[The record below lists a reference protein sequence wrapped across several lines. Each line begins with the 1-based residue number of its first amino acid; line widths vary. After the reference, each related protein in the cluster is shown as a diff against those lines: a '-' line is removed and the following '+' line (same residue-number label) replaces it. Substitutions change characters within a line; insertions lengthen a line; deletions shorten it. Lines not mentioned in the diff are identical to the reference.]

1 MTSMTIYKQCKTC
14 FKNFEA
20 TLENFYKA
28 TQSKDKLEGTCKE
41 CAKIKKAKYR
51 EENIEKIRHMNWLYD
66 NSEIGFITNCIGG
79 IFKPSN
85 IKKRGLYPNIN
96 KEKLKEFIFKFIEK
110 NGRICQYCGITWTYK
125 RSKSQG
131 EKKCETNF
139 SIDRLDNTV
148 TYQEDNIVLCCAKC
162 NDSKHSITFEIID
175 SIQRI
180 RKEKNL
186 I

>member
-1 MTSMTIYKQCKTC
+1 MILMTTYKPCKTC
-14 FKNFEA
+14 FKNLEA
-20 TLENFYKA
+20 TLENFYRA
-28 TQSKDKLEGTCKE
+28 PTNKDKLENTCKE
-41 CAKIKKAKYR
+41 CAKTAKAKFR
-51 EENIEKIRHMNWLYD
+51 KENPEKIKHINWLYD
-66 NSEIGFITNCIGG
+66 NSEHGFITNRVASV
-79 IFKPSN
+79 FKPSN
-85 IKKRGLYPNIN
+85 IKKRGLYPNIR
-96 KEKLKEFIFKFIEK
+96 KERLKQFIFKFIEK

>member
-1 MTSMTIYKQCKTC
+1 MTSMTTYKPCKTC
-14 FKNFEA
+14 FKNLEA
-20 TLENFYKA
+20 TLENFYCA
-28 TQSKDKLEGTCKE
+28 STNKDKLENSCKE
-41 CAKIKKAKYR
+41 CARTAKKKYRKENPEKIKQ
-51 EENIEKIRHMNWLYD
+51 INWLYD
-66 NSEIGFITNCIGG
+66 NSEIGFITNSMSGV
-79 IFKPSN
+79 FKPSN
-85 IKKRGLYPNIN
+85 IKKRGLYPNISR
-96 KEKLKEFIFKFIEK
+96 ERLKEFIFEFIEK
-110 NGRICQYCGITWTYK
+110 NGRICQYCGVTWTYK
-125 RSKSQG
+125 RDKKKVG
-131 EKKCETNF
+131 KKCETNF

>member
-1 MTSMTIYKQCKTC
+1 MTSMTTYKQCNTC
-14 FKNFEA
+14 FKNLEA
-20 TLENFYKA
+20 TRENFYSA
-28 TQSKDKLEGTCKE
+28 PTNKDKLENYCKE
-41 CAKIKKAKYR
+41 CAKSIKTKYR
-51 EENIEKIRHMNWLYD
+51 KENPEKVKHINWLYD
-66 NSEIGFITNCIGG
+66 NTENGFITNRVSSV
-79 IFKPSN
+79 FKPSS
-85 IKKRGLYPNIN
+85 IKRRGLYPNIS
-96 KEKLKEFIFKFIEK
+96 KERLKEFIFEFIEK
-110 NGRICQYCGITWTYK
+110 NGRTCQYCGITWTYK
-125 RSKSQG
+125 KNKKSG

-175 SIQRI
+175 RIQQI